1 MSDIKKK
8 VPDLLCLALFLLIFI
23 NGFESGGYQAS
34 LHTIGKAYDL
44 SITSMGLFATVELFS
59 TMLAPIIL
67 GGWADHIGK
76 KKSLILMIYLQIISC
91 AFIGIGSSQIAF
103 LLGIF
108 ILGISTS
115 TIQFVGIAAV
125 GDIYKDSGFK
135 IGIITSMY
143 ALGSVVAPLVVGV
156 YLKLG
161 VNWRVLFWLIM
172 IISAFSLIGLFD
184 RRADWS
190 IKKEVVHELTPKGEL
205 VIPVI
210 MMLSFIMLIY
220 VGFENGFA
228 FFVNSYFLDEL
239 HSEAGEFALSL
250 YWMMM
255 IPSRLISGKFSQHA
269 VRNLIL
275 ATVSIPLITVIM
287 AYTSFVTVELV
298 LGAMLGFACG
308 AIYPNVLTLAMKYSG
323 RYSATAT
330 GIITTATGIGGV
342 IFTGLMGIMADNLG
356 YRTALILLALMFMV
370 DIIIAV
376 GLKLYCRHNRVNGS
390 ERISE

>member
-143 ALGSVVAPLVVGV
+143 ALGSVVAPLVVGA

-172 IISAFSLIGLFD
+172 IISAFI
-184 RRADWS
+184 
-190 IKKEVVHELTPKGEL
+190 
-205 VIPVI
+205 
-210 MMLSFIMLIY
+210 
-220 VGFENGFA
+220 
-228 FFVNSYFLDEL
+228 
-239 HSEAGEFALSL
+239 
-250 YWMMM
+250 
-255 IPSRLISGKFSQHA
+255 
-269 VRNLIL
+269 
-275 ATVSIPLITVIM
+275 
-287 AYTSFVTVELV
+287 
-298 LGAMLGFACG
+298 
-308 AIYPNVLTLAMKYSG
+308 
-323 RYSATAT
+323 
-330 GIITTATGIGGV
+330 
-342 IFTGLMGIMADNLG
+342 
-356 YRTALILLALMFMV
+356 
-370 DIIIAV
+370 
-376 GLKLYCRHNRVNGS
+376 
-390 ERISE
+390 